1 MMTKIAI
8 EGAEFHAFHGFY
20 SEEQQYGHTFRVFA
34 EVTLPFLILPDDELS
49 ATVNYEMLY
58 QIVKEE
64 MKNTQKLLETVCYN
78 ILGRIKDS
86 SNQISSCRIKIE
98 KMGPQL
104 GGKVEKSIV
113 EMAF

>member
-49 ATVNYEMLY
+49 ATVNYEMLH

-86 SNQISSCRIKIE
+86 SNQIASCSVKIE

-113 EMAF
+113 EMTL